1 MTENHRSNSM
11 KTGLCSECERPNPT
25 EGSRLLIGYVA
36 TWFGCGR
43 SRVAPGTVG
52 SLAAVPIHILLR
64 RVAPGWYWAAWSALA
79 LLGVVCSQHYATSTG
94 RDDPQEVVVDEV
106 VGALL
111 AMGLVRSRSRA
122 AALLSLLVFRV
133 LDIAKPGPIDRVQRI
148 GPPGFA
154 IMADDLLAGAAA
166 GCVAALLTRR

>member
-1 MTENHRSNSM
+1 VLRKGCDHTS
-11 KTGLCSECERPNPT
+11 TAERPHFF
-25 EGSRLLIGYVA
+25 SRSIA

-43 SRVAPGTVG
+43 SSVAPGTVG
-52 SLAAVPIHILLR
+52 SLAAVPVHILLR
-64 RVAPGWYWAAWSALA
+64 RVAPGWYWAVWSALA
-79 LLGVVCSQHYATSTG
+79 LLGVACSEQYATAVG

-122 AALLSLLVFRV
+122 ATLLSLLLFRV
-133 LDIAKPGPIDRVQRI
+133 LDIAKPGPIDRIQRI

-154 IMADDLLAGAAA
+154 IMADDLLAGATA
-166 GCVAALLTRR
+166 GWVAALLTSR